1 MSSVPPIV
9 AAGALCWRE
18 SGGTPKVLVVRRD
31 THGDISLPKGK
42 LDPGETAP
50 QAAVREIFEETG
62 LSIVLGASFEPARY
76 RLPNGRRKIVHYWS
90 AEVGDHALEVARFTP
105 NDEIAGL
112 EWLPL
117 PKAMKK
123 LSYEHDRELV
133 AEFAQRYESGRARTF
148 AIALARHGKAVD
160 RSSWDGPDATRPL
173 LHRGMDQA
181 SGIAAGLAAYRP
193 ERIISSTAVRC
204 VSTLEPLSAAS
215 GLPIK
220 ATEAISQDAWESG
233 QGKVPEVIARR
244 LKKRVSAVLCSH
256 GPVLPQLV
264 AELAAAT
271 STIPDA
277 ALRESASLATGAF
290 SVYHVA
296 RDSPES
302 GLVAVET
309 HAAPL

>member
-1 MSSVPPIV
+1 MSSAPPIV
-9 AAGALCWRE
+9 AAGALCWRVT
-18 SGGTPKVLVVRRD
+18 GGKAKVLVVHRD
-31 THGDISLPKGK
+31 THADISLPKGK
-42 LDPGETAP
+42 LDPGETPP

-76 RLPNGRRKIVHYWS
+76 RLPGGRRKIVHYWS

-105 NDEIAGL
+105 NSEIAGL

-117 PKAMKK
+117 EKAIKK
-123 LSYEHDRELV
+123 LSYDHDRELV
-133 AEFAQRYESGRARTF
+133 QEFAARLKDGRARTF
-148 AIALARHGKAVD
+148 AIVLARHGKAVD

-181 SGIAAGLAAYRP
+181 SGIAAGLAAFGP

-204 VSTLEPLSAAS
+204 VATVEPLAALT
-215 GLPIK
+215 GLDVK
-220 ATEAISQDAWESG
+220 ATEAISQDAWEDGTG
-233 QGKVPEVIARR
+233 QVPAVVARR
-244 LKKRVSAVLCSH
+244 LKKRTSAVLCSH
-256 GPVLPQLV
+256 GPVLPQLA

-271 STIPDA
+271 NTIPDA
-277 ALRESASLATGAF
+277 VLRESAHLATGAF
-290 SVYHVA
+290 SVYHVS
-296 RDSPES
+296 RDSPGS